1 MKFGLL
7 FLVFILSNSFA
18 AIDCKDPSVIL
29 SLKKP
34 KCENLIELPLS
45 DSSNFDI
52 PELDLNYKD
61 LDLILKKESE
71 ALGADSSGGGIS
83 PQAGRA
89 TVSNRP
95 QEVFNCEL
103 KIITDG
109 NKKYRF
115 LSEASFK
122 LKAYEKVHQFNFTH
136 SLQESLSPENIYA
149 ISQIPNNLDLERI
162 SIERND
168 TEIHMCRKNIG
179 HKFSNKTC
187 AKGDLEAGA
196 IKIKLIQTKTLD
208 TFSTTQELFLKC
220 SLPRA

>member
-1 MKFGLL
+1 MKIGFL
-7 FLVFILSNSFA
+7 FLVFVLSNSFA

-34 KCENLIELPLS
+34 KCENLIELPVS
-45 DSSNFDI
+45 DSTDFDI

-89 TVSNRP
+89 TVTNRP
-95 QEVFNCEL
+95 EEVYSCKL
-103 KIITDG
+103 TVITDG

-115 LSEASFK
+115 LSKASFK
-122 LKAYEKVHQFNFTH
+122 LKAYEKVNQFNFTH

-149 ISQIPNNLDLERI
+149 ISQIPNNLDMERI
-162 SIERND
+162 SIERNN
-168 TEIHMCRKNIG
+168 TEIQLCRKSIG

-187 AKGDLEAGA
+187 SSDDAETGA
-196 IKIKLIQTKTLD
+196 IKIQLKQTKTVD
-208 TFSTTQELFLKC
+208 SFSITQELLLEC
-220 SLPRA
+220 SKPRV